1 MNLEDLAV
9 KVSEL
14 DDVVS
19 KLPEK
24 DRAFAR
30 SLIDYFNSKGA
41 LSYKQEEWV
50 LRLIE
55 RADKPPVTK
64 EAVGSLA
71 GLFALFVKA
80 KKHLK
85 WPSISLEV
93 DGKPVA
99 LKSSLN
105 NKKHGAIVNVTDG
118 RPFGANTW
126 YGRVN
131 EGGEWTPNT
140 YLKEEE
146 LGPIRKVLKAM
157 SEDPAGTAKAYG
169 TLTGRCCFCNKHL
182 TDARSTAA
190 GFGQTCAQHYGLEAQ
205 WKAATA
211 VFDEAENLAK
221 AGVA

>member
-1 MNLEDLAV
+1 MEWDMNLEELAV

-24 DRAFAR
+24 DRGFAR
-30 SLIDYFNSKGA
+30 SLIDYFNNKGA

-50 LRLIE
+50 VRLISK
-55 RADKPPVTK
+55 AVKPPMEV
-64 EAVGSLA
+64 ESVGSLS
-71 GLFALFVKA
+71 GLFSLFVKA

-85 WPSISLEV
+85 WPSISLQV

-118 RPFGANTW
+118 RPYGANTW

-131 EGGEWTPNT
+131 ESGEWTQNS

-146 LGPIRKVLKAM
+146 LGPIRKVLQAM

-182 TDARSTAA
+182 SDARSTAA

-211 VFDEAENLAK
+211 FLEKEA
-221 AGVA
+221 VAA